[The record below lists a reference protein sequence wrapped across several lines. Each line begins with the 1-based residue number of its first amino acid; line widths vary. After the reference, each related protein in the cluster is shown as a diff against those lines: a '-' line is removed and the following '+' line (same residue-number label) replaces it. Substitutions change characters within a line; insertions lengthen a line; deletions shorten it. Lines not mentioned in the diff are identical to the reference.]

1 MQTIF
6 NLIPKLN
13 IIYFKWISNNANQ
26 YFINIIFPATCT
38 VVMNPINIKAT
49 YTQMLPAPSVRRS
62 KIVFK
67 GSVWSSTCT
76 QLVMLYTPHPLLFFV
91 YNIKIYFL
99 KGRQSTATQRKII
112 NVYRPLYV
120 YITMFIPFIFLWLS
134 SYSCFKNIEN

>member
-99 KGRQSTATQRKII
+99 KGRQSNGDVEKDYKRIQTFICI
-112 NVYRPLYV
+112 YNHVYTV
-120 YITMFIPFIFLWLS
+120 YFSLVVFIFV
-134 SYSCFKNIEN
+134 F

>member
-62 KIVFK
+62 KIVFQ
-67 GSVWSSTCT
+67 GECVV
-76 QLVMLYTPHPLLFFV
+76 QYMYTTGHVIHSASFIILCLQ
-91 YNIKIYFL
+91 YKNIFS
-99 KGRQSTATQRKII
+99 KGRQSNGDVEKDYKRIQTLICI
-112 NVYRPLYV
+112 YNHVYTV
-120 YITMFIPFIFLWLS
+120 YFSLVVFIFV
-134 SYSCFKNIEN
+134 F